1 MNRRIPKRIRL
12 FSSKLLLCGIF
23 FLVGCTLGGFVAK
36 HLSGNGYETA
46 AAVVNAMM
54 QTGDNDGLL
63 DKLAT
68 SVAGV
73 YRIPVYMCAAGMT
86 SLAPVLI
93 PVLFLAK
100 GFFLTFFFGTC
111 AKIVGGSGVLKALIL
126 VMPSELLSL
135 PCLVGLG
142 MMAMTYAGGTGCGIN
157 SRVYLNGCVKSLC
170 FTSLSVFAD
179 MIISPYLMNLLG

>member
-23 FLVGCTLGGFVAK
+23 FVVGCTLGGFVAK

-46 AAVVNAMM
+46 AAAIDAM
-54 QTGDNDGLL
+54 QTGYNERSL
-63 DKLAT
+63 DKLAA

-73 YRIPVYMCAAGMT
+73 YRIPVYMCAVGMT

-93 PVLFLAK
+93 PALFLAK

-126 VMPSELLSL
+126 VMPSELVSL

-157 SRVYLNGCVKSLC
+157 SRIYLNGCVKLLC
-170 FTSLSVFAD
+170 FTSFSVFAD